1 MLWCTLIRA
10 LLGMP
15 AAKKVQD
22 TTCFVSKMDTSIVVE
37 VGDLT
42 LIHAESIKITVE
54 RKMMVSLTVN
64 PC

>member
-1 MLWCTLIRA
+1 MLWRTLIRA
-10 LLGMP
+10 LLGMR

-22 TTCFVSKMDTSIVVE
+22 TTCFVSKMDISTVVE

-42 LIHAESIKITVE
+42 LIHADSTTTTAE
-54 RKMMVSLTVN
+54 RKMMVSLTVD